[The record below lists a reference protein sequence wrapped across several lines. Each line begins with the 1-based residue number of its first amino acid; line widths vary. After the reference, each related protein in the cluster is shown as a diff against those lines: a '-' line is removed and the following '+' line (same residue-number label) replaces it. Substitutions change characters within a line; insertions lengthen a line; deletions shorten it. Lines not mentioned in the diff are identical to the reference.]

1 MQKKLFIVGGGP
13 SGIEL
18 ACKIKDIFTDQFE
31 INVIE
36 KSNEILSKN
45 KIFNRE
51 QAEKALEKRKIK
63 VLLNSTVKEVSETK
77 ICISSEVGI
86 TALDKDIVIW
96 TAGCLLYTSP
106 SPRDRT
112 RSRMPSSA

>member
-1 MQKKLFIVGGGP
+1 LHKKLFIVGGGP

-36 KSNEILSKN
+36 KSNEILNKN

-51 QAEKALEKRKIK
+51 QAEKALEKRKINDLLTRKNSKNNRNLVCKLLK
-63 VLLNSTVKEVSETK
+63 VLYFQNF
-77 ICISSEVGI
+77 C
-86 TALDKDIVIW
+86 
-96 TAGCLLYTSP
+96 
-106 SPRDRT
+106 
-112 RSRMPSSA
+112 

>member
-1 MQKKLFIVGGGP
+1 MKLLLQFCLLIFEGSYKNQLNSFLKESQDTALHKKLFIVGGGP

-36 KSNEILSKN
+36 KSNEILNKN

-51 QAEKALEKRKIK
+51 QAEKALEKRKIDW
-63 VLLNSTVKEVSETK
+63 VKPIQK
-77 ICISSEVGI
+77 YKRGI
-86 TALDKDIVIW
+86 L
-96 TAGCLLYTSP
+96 
-106 SPRDRT
+106 
-112 RSRMPSSA
+112 